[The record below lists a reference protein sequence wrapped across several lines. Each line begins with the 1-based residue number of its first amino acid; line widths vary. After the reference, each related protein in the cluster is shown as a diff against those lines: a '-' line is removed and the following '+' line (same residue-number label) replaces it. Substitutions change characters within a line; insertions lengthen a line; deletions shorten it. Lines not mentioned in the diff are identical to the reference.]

1 MRNSTLALVDDHPVL
16 LKGLGDIISDVTDFR
31 IVALGTTAQDAVEI
45 AHRDKPDVIIVD
57 LNMPGN
63 AFEAIATVA
72 GRHPETKIIVF
83 TAASSTDIAVKA
95 LEAGASGYVL
105 KGSTVQEVKGAILA
119 VLKGETYISQ
129 EVAFSVITALR
140 GASKRGDSKPV
151 RLSKREEQVVTLLL
165 SGKTNREIAAELG
178 IGEKTVKH
186 YMTVLMQKLQV
197 RNRLEVVIAAQRLTQ
212 ASKSPE
218 RGIYVN

>member
-16 LKGLGDIISDVTDFR
+16 LKGLGDIIADETGFC
-31 IVALGTTAQDAVEI
+31 IVAFGMTAQDAVDI
-45 AHRDKPDVIIVD
+45 AGRDKPDVIIID

-63 AFEAIATVA
+63 AFEAISIVA
-72 GRHPETKIIVF
+72 SRYPDTKVIVF

-105 KGSTVQEVKGAILA
+105 KGSTIQEVKGAIFS
-119 VLKGETYISQ
+119 VLKGDTYISQ
-129 EVAFSVITALR
+129 DVAFSVITALR
-140 GASKRGDSKPV
+140 GASKPGDANPV

-165 SGKTNREIAAELG
+165 SGKTNREIAAGLG

-186 YMTVLMQKLQV
+186 YMTILMQKLQV

-212 ASKSPE
+212 VSASPD
-218 RGIYVN
+218 RRNYIN